1 MKTFLS
7 TACLVITFSI
17 LPISKVFAD
26 VTTQDV
32 WNELRSFITSAGFE
46 LTATETQNNGV
57 LQIENLFF
65 SKSISNSYF
74 DQRLQISLSF
84 SSLRFTQNGNS
95 SINIRL
101 PRQVSINILGR
112 SVTKKGL
119 DLKVNFSQK
128 KPKFTVSGASDEL
141 FYKYT
146 TEVGR
151 LKLERLKINDI
162 NFSHFGLFAHADLNK
177 LNLSSAALKSASYS
191 FMQTLAFEEISYF
204 AGMKTTD
211 SSMDLNGEI
220 SNFHMSN
227 QMELPLLSKGEN
239 AVDLLIT
246 GSSFDTNWK
255 YGEKRFNFSS
265 KEVGKD
271 GRYMRQASGGI
282 GNLKLNRKSL
292 NLFLES
298 TKTDLSLSHDDL
310 PFPVVLELQKLST
323 NISLPLAANI
333 KAEPFSVGVELSDFT
348 MSEILWSLFD
358 KNSVLPR
365 TPISVILA
373 AYGKTKY

>member
-177 LNLSSAALKSASYS
+177 LNLSCFK
-191 FMQTLAFEEISYF
+191 
-204 AGMKTTD
+204 KC
-211 SSMDLNGEI
+211 
-220 SNFHMSN
+220 
-227 QMELPLLSKGEN
+227 LLQ
-239 AVDLLIT
+239 LH
-246 GSSFDTNWK
+246 TNT
-255 YGEKRFNFSS
+255 R
-265 KEVGKD
+265 
-271 GRYMRQASGGI
+271 
-282 GNLKLNRKSL
+282 L
-292 NLFLES
+292 
-298 TKTDLSLSHDDL
+298 
-310 PFPVVLELQKLST
+310 
-323 NISLPLAANI
+323 
-333 KAEPFSVGVELSDFT
+333 
-348 MSEILWSLFD
+348 
-358 KNSVLPR
+358 
-365 TPISVILA
+365 
-373 AYGKTKY
+373 